1 MRTCDGKGGGGGGGD
16 PDDVALGVQGHR
28 AGRDRVANAAPHTQ
42 LPRSTVPAHH
52 HATRVCRRTN
62 KAHCQLKFEAGA
74 GVDGGGGS
82 GGRQQAATWACGIL
96 TTTQNSKKRVPGR
109 FPPPHTT
116 SHQSR
121 YAPQNQNCAGW
132 WVPAVTGIIPPK
144 QQKRRAAGTWSPPI
158 PSSPRSKTVW
168 SLATAVATK
177 PVSMDGEVGGW
188 WAPPLGAP
196 TATVTGWRRPASS
209 PVPSRPLQPRP
220 NANVRWDRPAGTT
233 EGPQ

>member
-109 FPPPHTT
+109 FPPPTPPLTNPDTPRKTRTARVGGSLLSLESSLQNNKRGWQRARGRRPYPPHLAAIPCGPWRQRLR
-116 SHQSR
+116 QSPCPWMGR
-121 YAPQNQNCAGW
+121 WEAGGRHHW
-132 WVPAVTGIIPPK
+132 ARPP
-144 QQKRRAAGTWSPPI
+144 
-158 PSSPRSKTVW
+158 PRSRAGGGPLRPQC
-168 SLATAVATK
+168 LA
-177 PVSMDGEVGGW
+177 DHC
-188 WAPPLGAP
+188 
-196 TATVTGWRRPASS
+196 
-209 PVPSRPLQPRP
+209 SRGQTRM
-220 NANVRWDRPAGTT
+220 
-233 EGPQ
+233 